1 MIDFFFY
8 HNLKNTELLNQLKLH
23 YKMNDSYIYISDYEN
38 SNNIIIN
45 EKDHNENKIKLTGRY
60 VNFYNEN
67 NLDNIIKN
75 IIDLNIGNENKKYKI
90 IQYECFLEHTNDK
103 KEVYLII

>member
-1 MIDFFFY
+1 M
-8 HNLKNTELLNQLKLH
+8 K
-23 YKMNDSYIYISDYEN
+23 
-38 SNNIIIN
+38 
-45 EKDHNENKIKLTGRY
+45 NKIKLTGRY

-90 IQYECFLEHTNDK
+90 IQYESFFRTYK
-103 KEVYLII
+103 